1 MHIETTYVGTLDGNK
16 GMWCGF
22 LPEGAVI
29 EEERQVLYPEMG
41 KSLRRIATQE
51 VFSSVWLQDGDTQ
64 ENYEEIPMQDDTEY
78 SQLHLTR
85 GDVFR
90 GLLQAKGVKREQIRA
105 LIEAMA
111 DTTEEEK
118 LAKELA
124 LIDFDESLHFYRAL
138 PIIDKLGQQLGI
150 TSEQMTRF
158 FVTNDWHELIE
169 VNNENTTNNI

>member
-1 MHIETTYVGTLDGNK
+1 MYIKTTYIGTLDGNK

-22 LPEGAVI
+22 LPEGVVV
-29 EEERQVLYPEMG
+29 EEERQVLYPEQNY
-41 KSLRRIATQE
+41 SLRRIATLE

-64 ENYEEIPMQDDTEY
+64 ENYEEIPMEQDTDYNE
-78 SQLHLTR
+78 LHLTR

-90 GLLQAKGVKREQIRA
+90 GLLQAKGIKREQIRA

-111 DTTEEEK
+111 ETTEEEK

-150 TSEQMTRF
+150 APEQMTRF
-158 FVTNDWHELIE
+158 FVTNDYHELMGE
-169 VNNENTTNNI
+169 

>member
-1 MHIETTYVGTLDGNK
+1 MYIKTTYIGTLNDNK

-22 LPEGAVI
+22 LPEGVVV
-29 EEERQVLYPEMG
+29 EEERQVLYPEQNY
-41 KSLRRIATQE
+41 SLRRIATLE
-51 VFSSVWLQDGDTQ
+51 VFSSVWLQNGDVQ
-64 ENYEEIPMQDDTEY
+64 ENYEEIPMEHDTDYNE
-78 SQLHLTR
+78 LHLTR

-111 DTTEEEK
+111 ETTEEEK

-150 TSEQMTRF
+150 THDQMTAF
-158 FVTNDWHELIE
+158 FVTNDYHELIK
-169 VNNENTTNNI
+169 

>member
-1 MHIETTYVGTLDGNK
+1 MYIKITYVGILDGVP

-22 LPEGAVI
+22 CPEGAVI
-29 EEERQVLYPEMG
+29 EEERQVLYPEVNY
-41 KSLRRIATQE
+41 SLRRIATLE
-51 VFSSVWLQDGDTQ
+51 VFSAVWLQNGDVQ
-64 ENYEEIPMQDDTEY
+64 ENYEEIPMENDTDYNE
-78 SQLHLTR
+78 LHLTR

-90 GLLQAKGVKREQIRA
+90 GMIQAKGIKREQIRA

-111 DTTEEEK
+111 ETTEEEK

-150 TSEQMTRF
+150 TPDQMTKF
-158 FVTNDWHELIE
+158 FVTNDWHALIE
-169 VNNENTTNNI
+169 E

>member
-1 MHIETTYVGTLDGNK
+1 MQIKITYVGILNGNT
-16 GMWCGF
+16 GIWCGF
-22 LPEGAVI
+22 LPEGV
-29 EEERQVLYPEMG
+29 EVTEERQVLYPEQNY
-41 KSLRRIATQE
+41 SLRRISTLE
-51 VFSSVWLQDGDTQ
+51 VFSSVWLKDGDVQ
-64 ENYEEIPMQDDTEY
+64 ENYEEIPMEDNTEY

-111 DTTEEEK
+111 DTSEEEK

-138 PIIDKLGQQLGI
+138 PIIDKLGLQLGI
-150 TSEQMTRF
+150 STQQMTRF
-158 FVTNDWHELIE
+158 FVTNDWHELITE
-169 VNNENTTNNI
+169 VGNDT

>member
-1 MHIETTYVGTLDGNK
+1 MEIKITYVGKLNGVN

-22 LPEGAVI
+22 KPEGAVI
-29 EEERQVLYPEMG
+29 EEEREVLYPAEG
-41 KSLRRIATQE
+41 YSLRRIATQE
-51 VFSSVWLQDGDTQ
+51 VFSAVWLKDGDVK
-64 ENYEEIPMQDDTEY
+64 ENYEEIPMEHDTEY

-90 GLLQAKGVKREQIRA
+90 GLLQAKGVKRDQIRA

-111 DTTEEEK
+111 ETTEEEK
-118 LAKELA
+118 LAKELT

-150 TSEQMTRF
+150 TPDQMTRF
-158 FVTNDWHELIE
+158 FVTNDYHELIGE
-169 VNNENTTNNI
+169 